1 MAPLFRLISKN
12 MEEFLINYRIHTLL
26 ILYMNQ
32 NSFTNNPKL
41 QHLETL
47 ARLMDNQFRIPGTNF
62 RFGLDAII
70 GLIPGAGDLAT
81 FGISGFMLIIMA
93 RNGASGAVLAKMIL
107 NVLIDTL
114 VGSIPLIGDAFDF
127 GFKSNTRNIRLMKEH
142 YLEGRHQGGAW
153 KVVLPVMLIFIVLF
167 AGVVWLVYKVIVLI
181 FHLFN

>member
-1 MAPLFRLISKN
+1 
-12 MEEFLINYRIHTLL
+12 
-26 ILYMNQ
+26 MNQ
-32 NSFTNNPKL
+32 NSFADNRQL
-41 QHLETL
+41 RHLETL
-47 ARLMDNQFRIPGTNF
+47 AKVMDNQFRLPGTNF

-114 VGSIPLIGDAFDF
+114 IGSIPIIGDAFDF
-127 GFKSNTRNIRLMKEH
+127 GFKSNTKNIRLMKEH

-153 KVVLPVMLIFIVLF
+153 KVVLPVMLMFIVLF
-167 AGVVWLVYKVIVLI
+167 AGVGWLVYKLVMVI
-181 FHLFN
+181 FHLFQ